1 MRECSHC
8 HKSLTAQELVK
19 EASKGMEMERKALGL
34 EGVRFLYY
42 TCSGCGYADIFVDVH
57 ALEGETPEQFQ
68 QRRRELDAA
77 VTQLHGTRV
86 EVIVTSK

>member
-8 HKSLTAQELVK
+8 HKPLTPQELVK

-42 TCSGCGYADIFVDVH
+42 TCLGCGYADIFVDVH
-57 ALEGETPEQFQ
+57 AIEGEPAEQFQ
-68 QRRRELDAA
+68 RRRQELDAA
-77 VTQLHGTRV
+77 VRQLHAERV
-86 EVIVTSK
+86 EVIVT

>member
-8 HKSLTAQELVK
+8 HKLLTPQELVK

-42 TCSGCGYADIFVDVH
+42 QCSGCGYADIFVDVH
-57 ALEGETPEQFQ
+57 AIEGEATHCFQ

-77 VTQLHGTRV
+77 VRQLHAERV
-86 EVIVTSK
+86 EVIVTNK

>member
-8 HKSLTAQELVK
+8 HKPLLPQELVR
-19 EASKGMEMERKALGL
+19 EVSKGMESERNALGL

-57 ALEGETPEQFQ
+57 PIAGESANGDGNWSQRFDNYTPNAWQ
-68 QRRRELDAA
+68 
-77 VTQLHGTRV
+77 
-86 EVIVTSK
+86 